1 MEITFKDMHYLYE
14 EAKQITALN

>member
-14 EAKQITALN
+14 KTKQITALN